1 MSGLFSNFKAATAE
15 DIRRH
20 VSSPALTALYKAVGV
35 PYGEKIP
42 LKTIDAALS
51 RMPDMS
57 IQKKM
62 ALKSELA
69 RFGIIPL

>member
-15 DIRRH
+15 DIRQH
-20 VSSPALTALYKAVGV
+20 TNSPAVRALYAAVGV
-35 PYGEKIP
+35 PVGSKIP
-42 LKTIDAALS
+42 IAKIDAALS